1 VKIPGLDWLRQRFAA
16 ARLRW
21 RWLDL
26 AASVFR
32 KGGRDGAGR
41 LAAVVGYYAF
51 FSLFPLL
58 LVLVFVV
65 GVLLGDST
73 WRDRILDSAFV
84 NFPVIGED
92 ISKNVGQ
99 LEGRGPALVIGA
111 LTALWAGTH
120 AFDAFDHAM
129 HVVWDGTRAKGS
141 SFLRR
146 RLRAVLQLGVL
157 GGALVVTTA
166 ATVVLNTVVRIPGA
180 ARPASVLLS
189 IALNVAFAVV
199 LYRVAETEHR
209 GWRVHIPGAIVAGL
223 GLTVLQLLG
232 QYYLTRLIDTAGD
245 TYGVFAVVIG
255 LLSWLHLLASLLI
268 WSAELS
274 VVLWLRDT
282 RNEGLRKAR
291 RHSKAP
297 QVARAD
303 EPAT

>member
-1 VKIPGLDWLRQRFAA
+1 MRVPGWQWTRDRFAA

-26 AASVFR
+26 AASVLR

-58 LVLVFVV
+58 LVLVFVL
-65 GVLLGDST
+65 GILLDNES
-73 WRDRILDSAFV
+73 WRARILDSAFI
-84 NFPVIGED
+84 NFPVLGKN
-92 ISKNVGQ
+92 ISANVGQ
-99 LEGRGPALVIGA
+99 LEARGPALIVGVVA
-111 LTALWAGTH
+111 ALWAGTH
-120 AFDAFDHAM
+120 AFDAFDYAM
-129 HVVWDGTRAKGS
+129 HVVWDGSRARGS
-141 SFLRR
+141 SFLKR
-146 RLRAVLQLGVL
+146 RLRALLQLGVL

-189 IALNVAFAVV
+189 VALNVAFAVV

-209 GWRVHIPGAIVAGL
+209 GWRVHVPGAVVAGL

-232 QYYLTRLIDTAGD
+232 QYYLNRLIDSAGD

-268 WSAELS
+268 WCAELS

-291 RHSKAP
+291 RHSTS
-297 QVARAD
+297 QRRARQQG
-303 EPAT
+303 